1 MSKTTAQ
8 LASDGVSDDTIAI
21 NAAISHGPRC
31 AFQCDSST
39 TSPAIIYFPPGTY
52 RVSAPI
58 VQLYYTQ
65 FIGDALD
72 VPTISALPW
81 FEGLAVIDTDPYIPG
96 GNGAEWYIN
105 QNNFYRQMRN
115 FNIDIT
121 QMPEDKG
128 AGIHWQVAQATSL
141 QNIIFHMR
149 PKSSTNR
156 QQGIFMDNGSGGV
169 MSDLVFNGG
178 NYGAFLGN
186 QQFTT
191 RNLTFNGCNTAVY
204 VNWDWLWTFKS
215 LKVDGCDIGIDMSN
229 LANVTN
235 QTVGSVLVLDAVMT
249 NTAIGIKTSYNMSS
263 LPSTGGTL
271 VLQNVDFGSTQVGVV
286 GANGV
291 DIILAGSQQVQAWY
305 QGDTYRT
312 KPTEDNQPVRR
323 APQEKTYLPS
333 QPCPASSTATTIV
346 TVTVGL
352 PFTTAMAGPVYE
364 NGTISWPNNTS
375 TLHASNCTATSYPT
389 PTSRV
394 CTGDAP
400 ALEFSRLQNNETAPN
415 LAQSLLNGQIVFER
429 SRPQYENVPVS
440 SFVSVK
446 SAGAVGDGITD
457 DTTAIQNIL
466 NSATPDQI
474 VYFDHGAYVITSTI
488 QVPANIR
495 ITGEIWP
502 LIMAQGPFFSDMA
515 NPKPVFRVGLPGD
528 TGSVELSDL
537 IFETAGALP
546 GAILMEWNVAEES
559 QGSCAMWDVHFR
571 VGGSAGTQ
579 LQQDTCIANVPGST
593 PFKPECVGSFLM
605 MHITSQATAYVENC
619 WFWVADHE
627 LDMPAHNQTNIY
639 NGRGLLVE
647 SHGPVWLYGTS
658 SEHHQL
664 YNYQLDGA
672 RDVFMATLQAETAY
686 MQSAPNA
693 LQGGFPPIEAWND
706 PDFAE
711 CTTDLCTKT
720 WGLRVLESENVY
732 LYGAGLYS
740 FFDNYQQDCLE
751 TESCQENM
759 IDIRCSSNINL
770 YGITTKAST
779 NMINVNGQTVVLG
792 HDHMNL
798 FGQTLASFEL

>member
-1 MSKTTAQ
+1 MT
-8 LASDGVSDDTIAI
+8 LFLFIPGDGVSDDTIAI
-21 NAAISHGPRC
+21 NNAISDGPRC
-31 AFQCDSST
+31 AFECDSST
-39 TSPAIIYFPPGTY
+39 VFPAIIYFPPGRY
-52 RVSAPI
+52 GVSAPI

-65 FIGDALD
+65 FIGDPLD
-72 VPTISALPW
+72 IPTIVALPY
-81 FEGLAVIDTDPYIPG
+81 FEGLAVVDTDPYIPG
-96 GNGAEWYIN
+96 GNGAQWYTN

-141 QNIIFHMR
+141 QNIVFHMR
-149 PKSSTNR
+149 PKSPTNR
-156 QQGIFMDNGSGGV
+156 QQGIFMDNGSGGL

-191 RNLTFNGCNTAVY
+191 RNLTFNGCNTAIY

-229 LANVTN
+229 LANATN
-235 QTVGSVLVLDAVMT
+235 QTVGSVLVLDAAMT
-249 NTAIGIKTSYNMSS
+249 NTAIGIKTSYNVSS

-271 VLQNVDFGSTQVGVV
+271 VLQNVDFGSTQAGVV
-286 GANGV
+286 GVNGV

-312 KPTEDNQPVRR
+312 RSADDNQPVRR
-323 APQEKTYLPS
+323 APQEDTYLPS
-333 QPCPASSTATTIV
+333 QACPASCTATTIV
-346 TVTVGL
+346 TTTVGL
-352 PFTTAMAGPVYE
+352 PFMTPMPGPVYH
-364 NGTISWPNNTS
+364 NGTIPWPNNTATS
-375 TLHASNCTATSYPT
+375 RASNCTATLR
-389 PTSRV
+389 PTSTLAV
-394 CTGDAP
+394 CTGGVP
-400 ALEFSRLQNNETAPN
+400 AMDFSRLQKGEIAPN
-415 LAQSLLNGQIVFER
+415 IAQSLLNGQNVFER
-429 SRPQYENVPVS
+429 SKPQYEDIPVS

-446 SAGAVGDGITD
+446 SAGAAGDGITD
-457 DTTAIQNIL
+457 DTMAIQNIL
-466 NSATPDQI
+466 NSARPDQI
-474 VYFDHGAYVITSTI
+474 VYFDHGAYVVTSTI
-488 QVPANIR
+488 EVPANIR

-502 LIMAQGPFFSDMA
+502 LIMARGSFFSDMA
-515 NPKPVFRVGLPGD
+515 NPQPVFRVGHPGD
-528 TGSVELSDL
+528 TGLVELSDL
-537 IFETAGALP
+537 IFETVGALP
-546 GAILMEWNVAEES
+546 GAIMMEWNVAEAS

-579 LQQDTCIANVPGST
+579 LEQDTCLAKVPGST
-593 PFKPECVGSFLM
+593 AFKPECAGSFLM

-627 LDMPAHNQTNIY
+627 LDIAAHNQTNVY

-672 RDVFMATLQAETAY
+672 RDIFMATIQTETAY

-693 LQGGFPPIEAWND
+693 LEGGFPPVEAWND
-706 PDFAE
+706 PSFAE
-711 CTTDLCTKT
+711 CTTDLCKKT
-720 WGLRVLESENVY
+720 WGLRILESENVY

-740 FFDNYQQDCLE
+740 FFDNYQQVCLE

-770 YGITTKAST
+770 YGVTTKAST
-779 NMINVNGQTVVLG
+779 NMINVNGQAVALG